1 MLKLLSLL
9 LLVFV
14 SSVGADV
21 NDTYFC
27 ASVRNM
33 SVSGD
38 KTNEYPPLAFSFF
51 WYADDAIR
59 LSNYEFNL
67 FGVKKSGSETFA
79 GSDLE
84 VGGYHSIVFTEGAF
98 KHVSLPNHRV
108 ENQTMFYILANC
120 EKAPSSFYNLLQK

>member
-14 SSVGADV
+14 SSVEADV

-27 ASVRNM
+27 ASVRNI

-38 KTNEYPPLAFSFF
+38 ETQEYAPRAFSFF

-67 FGVKKSGSETFA
+67 FGVKKSGAETFA

-98 KHVSLPNHRV
+98 KHVSLANHPV
-108 ENQTMFYILANC
+108 EHQVMNYILANC
-120 EKAPSSFYNLLQK
+120 EKAPSSFFNLLQK